1 MEQRLLEEPPSPRL
15 VDRVRVFNR
24 QALAEVFDGS
34 FDELY
39 LYIHALVADH
49 DTAERVAEDT
59 FGRVLDRLPDYTGE
73 PAGLKAWVL
82 HHGAD
87 AVRRVPRGALAG
99 KGLREA
105 VARLTR
111 FEHEAV
117 TLRLVAG
124 LDAPTAALA
133 TGRRTSSILGAV
145 ITGLRAL
152 RSGSAT
158 LNPLSLPTQQRQL
171 DAALDRL
178 LAGGAQVAV
187 LDRDVAGS
195 SPSALAV
202 TADVTDDAAVRSA
215 FAAAVAAHGGLDI
228 VFANAG
234 IAAVPGGLRCHAG
247 RPLLRAC
254 ASPAG
259 AL

>member
-105 VARLTR
+105 VARVARLPGIGRPVIDNQDAQRTR
-111 FEHEAV
+111 HGKS
-117 TLRLVAG
+117 RMKPG
-124 LDAPTAALA
+124 RKSK
-133 TGRRTSSILGAV
+133 GRRRRCRRRTC
-145 ITGLRAL
+145 GLM
-152 RSGSAT
+152 
-158 LNPLSLPTQQRQL
+158 
-171 DAALDRL
+171 
-178 LAGGAQVAV
+178 
-187 LDRDVAGS
+187 
-195 SPSALAV
+195 
-202 TADVTDDAAVRSA
+202 
-215 FAAAVAAHGGLDI
+215 
-228 VFANAG
+228 
-234 IAAVPGGLRCHAG
+234 
-247 RPLLRAC
+247 
-254 ASPAG
+254 
-259 AL
+259 